1 VHLQKN
7 HLRLRERAPRPRPG
21 ADLSWR
27 RRTVLIA
34 QMKPIR
40 FFRHVSCESPGY
52 LGGLLDRRGIP
63 YDVMCLDAGV
73 AVPRD
78 LDAVAGLVF
87 MGGPGNV
94 ASPTDW
100 MRQELELIRS
110 AADQGMPVLGICL
123 GAQLISEALGG
134 QVIPGESLEIGWH
147 NVEWFTELETARRW
161 FAGLPPSF
169 EVFQW
174 HEHTWTLPPGA
185 VSLARSSCA
194 EQQAF
199 AIGNMLAVQF
209 HPEITADSIRAIVER
224 YPGDL
229 ATISDCVQ
237 SAAQLTANLD
247 ERTQHLYQ
255 IADVLVGR
263 WLDTVYPL
271 QEHRPSAR

>member
-1 VHLQKN
+1 
-7 HLRLRERAPRPRPG
+7 
-21 ADLSWR
+21 
-27 RRTVLIA
+27 
-34 QMKPIR
+34 MKPIR
-40 FFRHVSCESPGY
+40 FFRHLSCESPDYFGS
-52 LGGLLDRRGIP
+52 LLERRCIP

-94 ASPTDW
+94 ADPTEW
-100 MRQELELIRS
+100 MRQELDLIRL
-110 AADQGMPVLGICL
+110 AAQRGTPVLGICL

-134 QVIPGESLEIGWH
+134 RVIPGKSLEVGWH
-147 NVEWFTELETARRW
+147 NVEWFTQLESAQRW
-161 FAGLPPSF
+161 FGALPPIF

-199 AIGNMLAVQF
+199 SIGNMLAVQF
-209 HPEITADSIRAIVER
+209 HLEITAASIRNIVEK

-229 ATISDCVQ
+229 ATVSDCVQ
-237 SAAQLTANLD
+237 SAAHLTANLD
-247 ERTQHLYQ
+247 ERTRRLYQ
-255 IADVLVGR
+255 VADVLFGR
-263 WLDTVYPL
+263 WLDAVYL
-271 QEHRPSAR
+271 L